1 MGIRI
6 PRFKGIINAQALGAQ
21 RVPGVQIKD
30 SNVQSAG
37 ARFSGAPREDSILLG
52 SRCAG
57 SEAHAGQAK
66 PLGIARPAALS
77 IAELADD
84 EVLLSNGPLNERF
97 ALRGNE
103 RWFLVYTLPKRE
115 IQALMRLRV
124 QGFKAYLPQYLR
136 TTRHARQLR
145 TFRAPLFP
153 RYLFIVL
160 DLERDRWLCVR
171 GTIGVSS
178 LVGCDERPLPVPRG
192 IIEALIA
199 QGDDNGLIQFGDG
212 LQAGQKVRI
221 ASGPFA
227 DFVGTLDRLDDTG
240 RVRLLLDMMGSEIA
254 ITLPRSGILPA
265 A

>member
-6 PRFKGIINAQALGAQ
+6 PKFKGIINAQALGVQ
-21 RVPGVQIKD
+21 ESLGVQIED
-30 SNVQSAG
+30 SNVESAG
-37 ARFSGAPREDSILLG
+37 ARFSGAPCQDSILLD

-57 SEAHAGQAK
+57 SEARGGQAK
-66 PLGIARPAALS
+66 TFAVVHPAAPS
-77 IAELADD
+77 IAKLADD
-84 EVLLSNGPLNERF
+84 EGLLSNGFLNESF

-145 TFRAPLFP
+145 TCRAPLFP
-153 RYLFIVL
+153 RYLFIIL

-178 LVGCDERPLPVPRG
+178 LVGCDERPLPVPQG

-199 QGDDNGLIQFGDG
+199 QADGNGLIEFGDG